1 MLRVY
6 ACLTEQHDL
15 RLVFLAGLI
24 CIAACLISLN
34 LFVHANGAE
43 RGRPLSW
50 LLGAATVFGAGVWAF
65 HFISELAY
73 EPGFPVGYDAGL
85 TAISLVAAIGA
96 VWLAMFV
103 AHRFAAAVLGGA
115 MIGAGIAAMHYIG
128 MAALRAPAQLHWDAG
143 YVLAS
148 LAIAMT
154 FAAAAMRVSS
164 WGPVLWGRFMAVVLL
179 VLAIVGLHFTAMA
192 AVTLV
197 PDPLIAV
204 PSHAVT
210 PTVLAVLIATVTALI
225 AALGLLD
232 LIVDDH
238 LALRA
243 AHEAERLRRS
253 ADHLARAQRIAH
265 TGSIE
270 QDLQTG
276 AIEWFGETYQ
286 IFGLDPNLPAP
297 VGEAFLALF
306 HPDDRAACETQGPAH
321 QAAAAGQLRNK
332 PHVSL
337 RFRIVQPGG
346 TVKLI
351 HHESELVLDQRGA
364 AIRWIGTYKDVTE
377 AVEAEESF
385 RLLFEGNPV
394 PMWLFD
400 PETLKFLAV
409 NDAATAHYGYDR
421 ESFSKMTL
429 LDMVPQ
435 EDRHDVKNAIRNT
448 PDLCGGGPGHVWQH
462 VKADGTEID
471 VLTFWR
477 HTMFCDRPAQLVAI
491 VDVTAK
497 RQAEARI
504 AHMAHHDALTGLPNR
519 VLFHERLDETLSR
532 VRRHAEVVAVLYLD
546 LDQFKSVN
554 DTLGHPAG
562 DKLLVAVAERLRT
575 CLRDCDMVARFGGD
589 EFAVLQ
595 IGLAGPHE
603 AGALADRIVTL
614 LSEPY
619 DIEGQQAVIGT
630 SVGIALAPADG
641 ETSDQL
647 LRNADIALYQAK
659 EDGRRVFRFFE
670 PGMDARLR
678 VRRTLEL
685 DLRKA
690 LAAGEFELYYQPL
703 ITLETGVISGFE
715 ALLRWHHPLRGMV
728 APAEF
733 IPLAEEIGLIVPIGE
748 WVLRQACAEAAGWP
762 DDLKVAVNLS
772 LAQFKKGNLPQMVFA
787 TLASAGLPA
796 ARLELEITESIFL
809 ANSET
814 NLAILRSLR
823 ALGVGV
829 SMDDFG
835 TGYSGLS
842 YLRAFPFDKIKI
854 DRSFISE
861 LGERADCMA
870 IIKAITNLGS
880 NLGIPTLAEGAET
893 ETQLAWLREAGCTE
907 MQGYLFS
914 RPVPASEI
922 AGLPSSRRNCRQA
935 DEYLLTA

>member
-6 ACLTEQHDL
+6 SCLTEQHDL
-15 RLVFLAGLI
+15 RLVFIAGLI

-73 EPGFPVGYDAGL
+73 EPGVPIDYDAGL
-85 TAISLVAAIGA
+85 TAISPVAAIGA
-96 VWLAMFV
+96 AWLAMFV
-103 AHRFAAAVLGGA
+103 AHRFAAPVLGGA
-115 MIGAGIAAMHYIG
+115 MIGAAIAAMHFIG

-148 LAIAMT
+148 IAIAMT
-154 FAAAAMRVSS
+154 FAAAAMRVLS
-164 WGPVLWGRFMAVVLL
+164 WGPVLQGRLLAMALL
-179 VLAIVGLHFTAMA
+179 VLAICGLHFTAMA
-192 AVTLV
+192 AVTFV

-204 PSHAVT
+204 PGHAVT
-210 PTVLAVLIATVTALI
+210 PTVLAILIATVTALI
-225 AALGLLD
+225 AGLGLLD

-243 AHEAERLRRS
+243 AQEAERLRCS

-270 QDLQTG
+270 QDLRTG
-276 AIEWFGETYQ
+276 AIEWFGETYR
-286 IFGLDPNLPAP
+286 IFGLDPNLPPP

-321 QAAAAGQLRNK
+321 QAAAAGQLHNK

-346 TVKLI
+346 AVRLV
-351 HHESELVLDQRGA
+351 HHESELVLDQTGA
-364 AIRWIGTYKDVTE
+364 AVRWIGTYKDVTE

-385 RLLFEGNPV
+385 KLLFEGNPV

-409 NDAATAHYGYDR
+409 NDAAVVHYGYDR
-421 ESFSKMTL
+421 GSFLKLTL

-435 EDRHDVKNAIRNT
+435 EDRHDVKYAIRNN
-448 PDLCGGGPGHVWQH
+448 PGASGSPSHVWQH

-471 VLTFWR
+471 VLTYWR

-491 VDVTAK
+491 MDVTAK

-519 VLFHERLDETLSR
+519 VLFHERLDEALLR
-532 VRRHAEVVAVLYLD
+532 VRRDRDKFAVLYLD
-546 LDQFKSVN
+546 LDEFKNVN
-554 DTLGHPAG
+554 DTLGHAAG

-603 AGALADRIVTL
+603 AGAFADRIVTL

-619 DIEGQQAVIGT
+619 DIDGQQVVIGA

-647 LRNADIALYQAK
+647 LRNADMALYRAK
-659 EDGRRVFRFFE
+659 EDGRCTFCFFQ

-678 VRRTLEL
+678 AHHTLEL

-690 LAAGEFELYYQPL
+690 LAAGEFEVYYQPL
-703 ITLETGVISGFE
+703 VTLETGVISGFE
-715 ALLRWHHPLRGMV
+715 ALLRWHHPVRGMV
-728 APAEF
+728 TPAKF
-733 IPLAEEIGLIVPIGE
+733 IPLAEETGLIVPIGE
-748 WVLRQACAEAAGWP
+748 WVLRQACAEAVAWP

-772 LAQFKKGNLPQMVFA
+772 PVQFKKGNLPQVVFA

-809 ANSET
+809 AESKT
-814 NLAILRSLR
+814 NLATLRRLR
-823 ALGVGV
+823 ALGVAI

-861 LGERADCMA
+861 LGDSADCMA
-870 IIKAITNLGS
+870 IIKAITHLGS
-880 NLGIPTLAEGAET
+880 NLGIPTLAEGVET
-893 ETQLAWLREAGCTE
+893 KKQLSWLREVGCTE

-922 AGLPSSRRNCRQA
+922 AGLLSSQRMSRQA
-935 DEYLLTA
+935 DQYLLTA